1 MNFYI
6 HETPGRVRIKIPS
19 IKGKPDRGQ
28 EALAVLRSLRGI
40 ENATI
45 NHLTGSIVIN
55 YDPQTT
61 STEVILHVLGNS
73 GFVAPEITK
82 KQITAVDKSS
92 AMAGEAIGRALFG
105 WAVGRAL
112 EGTGLGFIAAFI

>member
-1 MNFYI
+1 MNYYI

-28 EALAVLRSLRGI
+28 EALAVLQSLRGI

-61 STEVILHVLGNS
+61 STEVILLVLADS
-73 GFVAPEITK
+73 GFVAPEIVK
-82 KQITAVDKSS
+82 KKTTAVYKSS